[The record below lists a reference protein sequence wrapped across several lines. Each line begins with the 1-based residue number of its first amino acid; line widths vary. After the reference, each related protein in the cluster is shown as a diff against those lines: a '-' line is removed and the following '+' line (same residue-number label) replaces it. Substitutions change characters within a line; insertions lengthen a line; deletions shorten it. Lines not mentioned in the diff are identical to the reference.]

1 MDSQRQ
7 GERRGQRDAAIGGV
21 ATDSDAVRRRH
32 GVKAE
37 LLLAVPPTLVVLAT
51 VFGVETL
58 RHERVLYA
66 SLASSAF
73 LVYRDPGH
81 QMNTVRVMVT
91 AHVTAVLFG
100 IGAELLWRPGY
111 VAAAVAMVGTI
122 VALVL
127 LNAVHPPAVSTTLG
141 FAFVS
146 SQDKAAGLFLLALAM
161 LVALLVMQRAAV
173 WGLHRIGP

>member
-1 MDSQRQ
+1 MDRQ
-7 GERRGQRDAAIGGV
+7 GRRAV
-21 ATDSDAVRRRH
+21 ATGKGMAMDTEAVRRRH
-32 GVKAE
+32 GIGGE

-51 VFGVETL
+51 VFAVELL

-91 AHVTAVLFG
+91 AHVVGVLFG
-100 IGAELLWRPGY
+100 IGAALLLRPSY
-111 VAAAVAMVGTI
+111 AAAAVAMVGTI

-127 LNAVHPPAVSTTLG
+127 LDAVHPPAVSTTLG
-141 FAFVS
+141 FAFVAG
-146 SQDKAAGLFLLALAM
+146 QDTAVGYFLLALAM
-161 LVALLVMQRAAV
+161 LVALILMQRASV
-173 WGLHRIGP
+173 WALRAMSR